1 MAFKGVGRAVAKG
14 VPFTFTWARDGATTD
29 VTVGTDD
36 NRAMGFDYTHEVPST
51 DHRDGNS
58 TVFAVSF
65 DEPVHQITIRTVP
78 VGDAST
84 NTAAQ
89 ARLHGIV
96 PDVGTAVTLTGGPE
110 YFKDGAAINGKTG
123 SWIYKGGGTV
133 GYTPDGLTE
142 VTMTLYRHGFDIDN
156 PTTFADAVLDL

>member
-58 TVFAVSF
+58 TVYAVSF

-89 ARLHGIV
+89 ARLHGCV
-96 PDVGTAVTLTGGPE
+96 PDVGTYVTLAAGPA
-110 YFKDGAAINGKTG
+110 FFNGT
-123 SWIYKGGGTV
+123 WLYKGGGSV
-133 GYTPDGLTE
+133 SYSPDGVTE
-142 VTMTLYRHGFDIDN
+142 VSMTLFRHGFDVESA
-156 PTTFADAVLDL
+156 TSFAAVQDL